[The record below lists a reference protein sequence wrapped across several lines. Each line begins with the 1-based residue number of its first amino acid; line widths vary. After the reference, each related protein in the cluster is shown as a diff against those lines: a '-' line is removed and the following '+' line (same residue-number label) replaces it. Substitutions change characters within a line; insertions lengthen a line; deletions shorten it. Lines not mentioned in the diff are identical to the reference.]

1 MTLSI
6 LRRMTLPAPA
16 HLIEPEAPRVVPAG
30 PEQVA
35 ALAAAQ
41 ASIAAQIDEV
51 RAAVADSIGEA
62 VAGSDE
68 ELEGFTV
75 DADMLA
81 DARQSYA
88 RPSGHLTRRL
98 TRSARDAKLAR
109 PDVVVELRLA
119 RRPFALVACRV
130 AAVHRPGRLLDV
142 VVEQGPDLG
151 LLVRVELGLTFPW
164 DVLVRATAPGEST

>member
-51 RAAVADSIGEA
+51 RSAVADSIGD

-75 DADMLA
+75 DADMLL
-81 DARQSYA
+81 DARQSYL
-88 RPSGHLTRRL
+88 RPSGYLTRRL

-109 PDVVVELRLA
+109 PGAVVELRLA
-119 RRPFALVACRV
+119 RRPFALVQCKV
-130 AAVHRPGRLLDV
+130 LTVHKPGRMLDV
-142 VVEQGPDLG
+142 LVEQGPDLG
-151 LLVRVELGLTFPW
+151 LAVRVELGLAFPW
-164 DVLVRATAPGEST
+164 DVLVRAL